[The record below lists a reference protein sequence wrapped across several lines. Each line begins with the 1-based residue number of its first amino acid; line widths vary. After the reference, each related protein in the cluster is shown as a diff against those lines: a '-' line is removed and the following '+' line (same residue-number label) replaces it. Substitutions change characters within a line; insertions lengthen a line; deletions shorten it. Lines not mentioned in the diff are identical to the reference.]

1 MLMSALLSRYEEDP
15 ELLSQVFLSL
25 TNLAVLPDWHHHFH
39 PLLPSLL
46 HLISTKTNSDR
57 AKEAVKFQ
65 CLRLLI
71 NLACNEENIPQLLA
85 TSCHPDIVNLVSR
98 SKPEDQLLRCVTLLA
113 NIYMAAQRQGLHLRE
128 HEANSLQRLMFGE
141 DSQEIL
147 REVSWITDNTT
158 NMDIKSQARKIRT
171 CLEGIPKD

>member
-1 MLMSALLSRYEEDP
+1 MLDPRYEKNP

-46 HLISTKTNSDR
+46 HLISLRTDSDR
-57 AKEAVKFQ
+57 AREAVRFQ

-71 NLACNEENIPQLLA
+71 NLACNDENIPQLLA
-85 TSCHPDIVNLVSR
+85 APCPADIVNLVSR

-113 NIYMAAQRQGLHLRE
+113 NIYMAAQRKGLHLVE
-128 HEANSLQRLMFGE
+128 HEASSLQRVMFGE
-141 DSQEIL
+141 ESSHIL
-147 REVSWITDNTT
+147 REVRWITDNVT

-171 CLEGIPKD
+171 CLEGIPEIN

>member
-1 MLMSALLSRYEEDP
+1 MLGARYETDP

-46 HLISTKTNSDR
+46 HLISLKTESER

-71 NLACNEENIPQLLA
+71 NLTCNDENIPQLLA
-85 TSCHPDIVNLVSR
+85 TLCPPGIVNLVSR

-113 NIYMAAQRQGLHLRE
+113 NVYMAAQRKGLHLKD
-128 HEANSLQRLMFGE
+128 HEANSLQQVMFGE
-141 DSQEIL
+141 ASEDIL
-147 REVSWITDNTT
+147 REVRWITENTT
-158 NMDIKSQARKIRT
+158 NMDIKCHARKILT

>member
-1 MLMSALLSRYEEDP
+1 MLSTRYETDP

-46 HLISTKTNSDR
+46 HLISLKTDSER

-85 TSCHPDIVNLVSR
+85 SKCPPSIVSLVSR
-98 SKPEDQLLRCVTLLA
+98 SKPDDQLLRSVTLLA
-113 NIYMAAQRQGLHLRE
+113 NIYMAAQRQGLHLVE
-128 HEANSLQRLMFGE
+128 HEANSLQQVMFGKA
-141 DSQEIL
+141 SQDIL
-147 REVSWITDNTT
+147 REVRWVTENTN
-158 NMDIKSQARKIRT
+158 NMDIKCHARKILT

>member
-1 MLMSALLSRYEEDP
+1 MSAPLPRYEENP

-46 HLISTKTNSDR
+46 HLISLKTDSDR
-57 AKEAVKFQ
+57 AKESVKFQ

-71 NLACNEENIPQLLA
+71 NLACNEDNIPQLLA
-85 TSCHPDIVNLVSR
+85 TKCPPDIVNLVCR

-113 NIYMAAQRQGLHLRE
+113 NIYMAAQRQGLHLVE

-141 DSQEIL
+141 DSEHIL
-147 REVSWITDNTT
+147 REVRWITENTS

-171 CLEGIPKD
+171 CLEGIPTD